1 MLGKEETNMR
11 TAPLGKTGLTVT
23 RTALGCLPLQRRTTQ
38 EAVELIRAAY
48 QEGITLYDTARSYT
62 DSEYKLGLA
71 LEGVRDQVV
80 IATKTPSTTV
90 DGIKRDLETSLNML
104 KTDYVDIYQFHNP
117 AELPLGDSPLYRQ
130 MEEFKRQGMIRHI
143 GLTNHSA
150 DIALAAAESGLY
162 ETIQYPLSPLCTD
175 RDLSVIATCQRLN
188 IGLLAMKA
196 LSGGLITRAA
206 LSFAFLD
213 RFEGV
218 FPLWGIQH
226 RWELE
231 DIVALESD
239 PPRMTGEMQQAVEA
253 LRRELSGDFCR
264 GCGYCLPCPAGIP
277 INMAARMSL
286 LLRRAPWQSY
296 TTPQW
301 QDNMARIDAC
311 LDCGA
316 CESRCPYHLPT
327 RKLLAKNLVDY
338 RSFVEAHCHG

>member
-1 MLGKEETNMR
+1 MR
-11 TAPLGKTGLTVT
+11 TAPLGKTGLAVT

-218 FPLWGIQH
+218 FPLDDRGNAAGGRGAAPGAFRRFLPGLRLLPALPCRYTHQH
-226 RWELE
+226 GGAHVAAPAPRALAELYYAPMAGKHGT
-231 DIVALESD
+231 DRRL
-239 PPRMTGEMQQAVEA
+239 PG
-253 LRRELSGDFCR
+253 LRRLRKPLSLPPADPEAAGEEP
-264 GCGYCLPCPAGIP
+264 GGLPQLCGGPLPWLTP
-277 INMAARMSL
+277 S
-286 LLRRAPWQSY
+286 RR
-296 TTPQW
+296 
-301 QDNMARIDAC
+301 
-311 LDCGA
+311 
-316 CESRCPYHLPT
+316 
-327 RKLLAKNLVDY
+327 
-338 RSFVEAHCHG
+338 